1 LSKNDDISRPIGPVS
16 SIHRRRIL
24 QGGAAFAAAGVAGGI
39 TGFPFVNRGVARAAD
54 AEPLHFWQFYSP
66 GGDVKTQSDWF
77 STMVDSWNSQ
87 NDVKVQLDYVPTADY
102 VGGSKLSTAFA
113 SGQGPDIFLISPGDF
128 LRYYN
133 GGVLLE
139 LTPFMTP
146 EAQADFPAG
155 IIASRKVDNKIYGLP
170 MELEPM
176 AFYYSKKAFED
187 AKLAESDI
195 PTTWEQLLEL
205 GKKLTSGER
214 YGLLFETQA
223 GYYQNFTWYPFM
235 WEGGGEFQTAEGK
248 SAFDSPGVVQA
259 LKLWQD
265 AINSGAAPRQLLGGG
280 GGDIVANLGS
290 GYCAMQN
297 VGIWGISAMDNN
309 AKDVPYGIFK
319 MPTPPGGK
327 YVTVGGGWAFV
338 ANAKGKNTDAA
349 GKFVAWALGSMS
361 PDSVKR
367 EADWC
372 TVAKSDMPTR
382 TSALEAGKDAFS
394 KGNLAL
400 FAKDILPGVRG
411 EPRLPPE
418 VYKIISDAIQQ
429 TQLGGAD
436 PQATA
441 TASSKQLDA
450 FLSTYKGAPML

>member
-1 LSKNDDISRPIGPVS
+1 MSDKTRSTPITPSGLN
-16 SIHRRRIL
+16 RRRLL
-24 QGGAAFAAAGVAGGI
+24 QGGATFAAAGAVGGI
-39 TGFPFVNRGVARAAD
+39 TGFPFVNRLSARAAD
-54 AEPLHFWQFYSP
+54 AQTLNFWNFYAP
-66 GGDVKTQSDWF
+66 GGDVKTQVDWF
-77 STMVDSWNSQ
+77 TKMAADYNASHDI
-87 NDVKVQLDYVPTADY
+87 KVELDYVPNADY
-102 VGGSKLSTAFA
+102 MSGSKLSTAFA

-133 GGVLLE
+133 GGVLLD
-139 LTPFMTP
+139 LTPYIDAQ
-146 EAQADFPAG
+146 AQADFPEG
-155 IIASRKVDNKIYGLP
+155 IIASRKVDGKIYGIP

-187 AKLAESDI
+187 AKLNENDI
-195 PTTWEQLLEL
+195 PKTWDELLEV
-205 GKKLTSGER
+205 GKKLTSGDR
-214 YGLLFETQA
+214 YGLLFEVQP

-235 WEGGGEFQTAEGK
+235 WQGGGEFQDANGK
-248 SAFDSPGVVQA
+248 SAFDSPGVVAA

-280 GGDIVANLGS
+280 GGDIVANLGA
-290 GYCAMQN
+290 GYCAIQN

-319 MPTPPGGK
+319 LPTPPGGK

-338 ANAKGKNTDAA
+338 ANAKGKNPEAA
-349 GKFVAWALGSMS
+349 GKFIAWALASMS
-361 PDSVKR
+361 PDSIQR
-367 EADWC
+367 EVDWC

-382 TSALEAGKDAFS
+382 TSALKQGADAFN

-441 TASSKQLDA
+441 TAASKQLDA
-450 FLSTYKGAPML
+450 FLATYKGAPML

>member
-1 LSKNDDISRPIGPVS
+1 MSNDPKPPAGWSRRS
-16 SIHRRRIL
+16 IL
-24 QGGAAFAAAGVAGGI
+24 QGGATFAAAGAVGGI
-39 TGFPFVNRGVARAAD
+39 TGFPFVNRMSARAAD
-54 AEPLHFWQFYSP
+54 AQTLNFWNFYAP
-66 GGDVKTQSDWF
+66 GGEVKTQVDWF
-77 STMVDSWNSQ
+77 
-87 NDVKVQLDYVPTADY
+87 VKMAADYNASHDIKVELDYVPNADY
-102 VGGSKLSTAFA
+102 MSGSKLSTAFA

-133 GGVLLE
+133 GGVLLD
-139 LTPFMTP
+139 LTPYIDAQ
-146 EAQADFPAG
+146 AQADFPEG
-155 IIASRKVDNKIYGLP
+155 VIASRKVDGKIYGIP

-187 AKLAESDI
+187 AKLNENDI
-195 PTTWEQLLEL
+195 PKTWDELLEV
-205 GKKLTSGER
+205 GKKLTSGDR
-214 YGLLFETQA
+214 YGLLFEVQP

-235 WEGGGEFQTAEGK
+235 WQGGGEFQDASGK
-248 SAFDSPGVVQA
+248 SGFDSPGVVAA

-265 AINSGAAPRQLLGGG
+265 AVNSGAAPRQLLGGG
-280 GGDIVANLGS
+280 GGDIAANLGA

-319 MPTPPGGK
+319 LPTPPGGK

-338 ANAKGKNTDAA
+338 ANAKGKNPEAA
-349 GKFVAWALGSMS
+349 GKFIAWALASMS
-361 PDSVKR
+361 PDSIQR
-367 EADWC
+367 EVDWC

-382 TSALEAGKDAFS
+382 TSALKQGADAFN

-441 TASSKQLDA
+441 TAASKQLDA
-450 FLSTYKGAPML
+450 FLATYKGAPML

>member
-1 LSKNDDISRPIGPVS
+1 LSDLKKINTPSIPASAIS
-16 SIHRRRIL
+16 RRRIL
-24 QGGAAFAAAGVAGGI
+24 QGGATLAAAGFAGGLLPLGRGQAFAA
-39 TGFPFVNRGVARAAD
+39 D
-54 AEPLHFWQFYSP
+54 AQTLDFWNFYAP
-66 GGDVKTQSDWF
+66 GGDVKTQVDWF
-77 STMVDSWNSQ
+77 NKMAADWNAKSEI
-87 NDVKVQLDYVPTADY
+87 KVQLDYVPSADY

-133 GGVLLE
+133 GGVLE
-139 LTPFMTP
+139 DLTPYITAD
-146 EAQADFPAG
+146 AQADFPEG
-155 IIASRKVDNKIYGLP
+155 VIASRKVDNKIYGIP

-176 AFYYSKKAFED
+176 AFFYSKKAFED
-187 AKLAESDI
+187 AKLNENDI
-195 PTTWEQLLEL
+195 PTTWDQLLEV
-205 GKKLTSGER
+205 GKKLTSGDR
-214 YGLLFETQA
+214 YGLLFETAA

-235 WEGGGEFQTAEGK
+235 WQGGGEFQSKDGR
-248 SAFDSPGVVQA
+248 SAFDSPGVVGA

-290 GYCAMQN
+290 GYCAIQN

-319 MPTPPGGK
+319 LPSPAGGK

-338 ANAKGKNTDAA
+338 ANAKGKNPEAA
-349 GKFVAWALGSMS
+349 GKFIAWALASMAA
-361 PDSVKR
+361 DSVQR

-382 TSALEAGKDAFS
+382 TSALAAAKDAFS
-394 KGNLAL
+394 KGNLA
-400 FAKDILPGVRG
+400 FFTKDILPGVRG

-429 TQLGGAD
+429 AQLGGAD

-441 TASSKQLDA
+441 TAASKQLDA
-450 FLSTYKGAPML
+450 FLATYKGAPML

>member
-1 LSKNDDISRPIGPVS
+1 LSDKTRSTPITPSGLN
-16 SIHRRRIL
+16 RRRLL
-24 QGGAAFAAAGVAGGI
+24 QGGATFAAAGAVGGI
-39 TGFPFVNRGVARAAD
+39 TGFPFVNRLSARAAD
-54 AEPLHFWQFYSP
+54 AQTLNFWNFYAP
-66 GGDVKTQSDWF
+66 GGDVKTQVDWF
-77 STMVDSWNSQ
+77 TKMAADYNASHDI
-87 NDVKVQLDYVPTADY
+87 KVELDYVPNADY
-102 VGGSKLSTAFA
+102 MSGSKLSTAFA

-133 GGVLLE
+133 GGVLLD
-139 LTPFMTP
+139 LTPYIDAQ
-146 EAQADFPAG
+146 AQADFPEG
-155 IIASRKVDNKIYGLP
+155 IIASRKVDGKIYGIP

-187 AKLAESDI
+187 AKLNENDI
-195 PTTWEQLLEL
+195 PKTWDELLEV
-205 GKKLTSGER
+205 GKKLTSGDR
-214 YGLLFETQA
+214 YGLLFEVQP

-235 WEGGGEFQTAEGK
+235 WQGGGEFQDANGK
-248 SAFDSPGVVQA
+248 SAFDSPGVVAA

-280 GGDIVANLGS
+280 GGDIVANLGA
-290 GYCAMQN
+290 GYCAIQN

-319 MPTPPGGK
+319 LPTPPGGK

-338 ANAKGKNTDAA
+338 ANAKGKNPEAA
-349 GKFVAWALGSMS
+349 GKFIAWALASMS
-361 PDSVKR
+361 PDSIQR
-367 EADWC
+367 EVDWC

-382 TSALEAGKDAFS
+382 TSALKQGADAFN

-441 TASSKQLDA
+441 TAASKQLDA
-450 FLSTYKGAPML
+450 FLATYKGAPML